1 MTESKSQDKYYPYG
15 LKHESFENFNWPP
28 IEPEFDDF
36 RSSNFALMNKMANRG
51 QIFGDFG
58 QTPLNPEAVNDQIS
72 LPPQSENQNPII
84 DQTDQTNRMH
94 TNFPIFNEKL
104 LSNNNNPSELGLN
117 PMKNQYSSL
126 VMNNINKLPPY
137 ALPNNY
143 YFPFNVPNIE
153 LFSPSKSIRIIISDD
168 LSHLNFSKK
177 NPSTS
182 IPNSIILKNSV
193 FLTMLDMREL

>member
-15 LKHESFENFNWPP
+15 LKHEGFENFNWPS

-58 QTPLNPEAVNDQIS
+58 QPQLNPEALNDQIS

-84 DQTDQTNRMH
+84 DQTDQANRMH
-94 TNFPIFNEKL
+94 TNYPIFNEKL
-104 LSNNNNPSELGLN
+104 LSNNNNPQELSLN

-143 YFPFNVPNIE
+143 YFPFNVPKIE
-153 LFSPSKSIRIIISDD
+153 LFSSSNTNRIIISDD
-168 LSHLNFSKK
+168 LSHLNFLKK
-177 NPSTS
+177 NLSML
-182 IPNSIILKNSV
+182 ILNSNQMD
-193 FLTMLDMREL
+193 FFQCY

>member
-15 LKHESFENFNWPP
+15 LKHEGFENFNWPS

-58 QTPLNPEAVNDQIS
+58 QPQLNPEALNDQIS

-84 DQTDQTNRMH
+84 DQTDQANRMH
-94 TNFPIFNEKL
+94 TNYPIFNEKL
-104 LSNNNNPSELGLN
+104 LSNNNNPQELGLN

-153 LFSPSKSIRIIISDD
+153 LFSSSNSNRIIISDD
-168 LSHLNFSKK
+168 LSHLNFLKK
-177 NPSTS
+177 NLSMLILNS
-182 IPNSIILKNSV
+182 NKMDFVSIIDNPL
-193 FLTMLDMREL
+193 F